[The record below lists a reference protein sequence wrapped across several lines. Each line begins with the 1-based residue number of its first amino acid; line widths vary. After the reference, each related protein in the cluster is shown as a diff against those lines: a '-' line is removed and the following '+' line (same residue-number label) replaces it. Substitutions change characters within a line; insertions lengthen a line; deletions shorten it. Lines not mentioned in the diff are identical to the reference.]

1 MSKILRFAIIGAGRI
16 GYVHAGSVFEN
27 PNAELAYIVDPIS
40 ESAQRVADAFGGKVA
55 SDPEAVINSGEIDA
69 VIIGSP
75 TPTHVP
81 LLTTAIKA
89 GVHALCEKPI
99 DLDIKNVDALRP
111 AANSA
116 KTNVSIGFNQRQ
128 DPHFKSVKAR
138 VEKGEIGQ
146 VEQVIITSRDPGP
159 APQSYIAIS
168 GGIFRDMTIHDF
180 DLARYFVPNIVE
192 VSATGTNSFCDYIK
206 EENDF
211 DNVCVV
217 LKGANNE
224 IVTIINSRH
233 SAYGYDQRLEVF
245 GDKGMLQVK
254 NLTDTTVEHFSKDA
268 SAAGEPY
275 MPFFLERY
283 AAAYRNELALFIQG
297 ISEGKNFGSTYDD
310 GRAALILA
318 DAAHESARTGKSV
331 KVNLS

>member
-1 MSKILRFAIIGAGRI
+1 MSKKFRFGIIGAGRI

-27 PNAELAYIVDPIS
+27 PNAELVYIVDPFT
-40 ESAQRVADAFGGKVA
+40 ESAQRVADAFGGKIA
-55 SDPEAVINSGEIDA
+55 TDPEAIINSGEIDA

-99 DLDIKNVDALRP
+99 DLDIKNVDALRG

-224 IVTIINSRH
+224 IVTILNSRH

-254 NLTDTTVEHFSKDA
+254 NLTDTTVELFSKDA

-283 AAAYRNELALFIQG
+283 AAAYRNELALFIKG

-331 KVNLS
+331 KVSL